1 MSLHLLPRPPKVAAD
16 LCRIVCCGLLLVV
29 GIASSLLKA
38 QAPAARRGAFPD
50 KLLEGTGDF
59 DLALTLQGDLR
70 GNYGP
75 CG

>member
-1 MSLHLLPRPPKVAAD
+1 MSLRLLHRPPKMAAD
-16 LCRIVCCGLLLVV
+16 LCRIVCCGLLLVA
-29 GIASSLLKA
+29 GTATSRLDA
-38 QAPAARRGAFPD
+38 QAPGAKGGVFPD
-50 KLLEGTGDF
+50 RFLEGTGDF